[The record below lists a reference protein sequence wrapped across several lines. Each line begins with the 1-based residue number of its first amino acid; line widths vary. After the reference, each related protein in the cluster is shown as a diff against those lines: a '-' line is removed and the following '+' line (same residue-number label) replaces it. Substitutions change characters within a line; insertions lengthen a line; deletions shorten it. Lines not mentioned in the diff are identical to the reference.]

1 LAKRNQFDNSAI
13 RLSLAKQIQFDIS
26 VIGFGDSVWQFTLA
40 IQIGNSFW
48 FGNSVWEFSLSF
60 GILVQPLGLTIQL
73 GNFGSAIYFGDSVR
87 QFHLA
92 FQFDNSLW

>member
-1 LAKRNQFDNSAI
+1 LGLA
-13 RLSLAKQIQFDIS
+13 IQFGIW
-26 VIGFGDSVWQFTLA
+26 VWQFTLA

-73 GNFGSAIYFGDSVR
+73 GNFGSAI
-87 QFHLA
+87 
-92 FQFDNSLW
+92 